1 MQTFVSEHVSFVQQF
16 QHLILRWH
24 LITPHFKT
32 RQNVSFTY
40 LAQSQLQTTITI
52 KYVCVTEKT
61 GEGICRA
68 SMSER
73 LIMDEQV
80 LTAFLTITSL

>member
-1 MQTFVSEHVSFVQQF
+1 M
-16 QHLILRWH
+16 
-24 LITPHFKT
+24 PHFKI

-40 LAQSQLQTTITI
+40 VAQSQLQTTSTI
-52 KYVCVTEKT
+52 KNVCVTEKI

-80 LTAFLTITSL
+80 LTACRTITSL

>member
-1 MQTFVSEHVSFVQQF
+1 METFVSKHASFVQQF
-16 QHLILRWH
+16 QHLILCLH

-40 LAQSQLQTTITI
+40 LAQSRLQATITI
-52 KYVCVTEKT
+52 KYICVTEKT

-80 LTAFLTITSL
+80 LTAFRTITSL